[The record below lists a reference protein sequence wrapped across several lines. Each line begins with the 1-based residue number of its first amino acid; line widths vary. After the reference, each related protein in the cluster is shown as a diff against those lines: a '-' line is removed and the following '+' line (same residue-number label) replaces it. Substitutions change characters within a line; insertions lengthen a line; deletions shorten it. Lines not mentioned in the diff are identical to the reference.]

1 MYKILGADQ
10 KEYGPVTAEEVR
22 LWIAQRRV
30 HAQSLAQAQ
39 STNAWQPLSFF
50 PEFAAA
56 LVAIAPA
63 PSPAAASAVVAAEQ
77 RPNSMA
83 TAGLVMSCLALIC
96 CGGCAPF
103 AVLGIVFSIVG
114 LTQANRDPAETGKG
128 LAIAGLVIGIISL
141 LGTIAGTFAT
151 MVLGIFGAL
160 IEGLQR

>member
-1 MYKILGADQ
+1 
-10 KEYGPVTAEEVR
+10 
-22 LWIAQRRV
+22 
-30 HAQSLAQAQ
+30 
-39 STNAWQPLSFF
+39 
-50 PEFAAA
+50 
-56 LVAIAPA
+56 
-63 PSPAAASAVVAAEQ
+63 
-77 RPNSMA
+77 MA

>member
-1 MYKILGADQ
+1 MYKILGADH
-10 KEYGPVTAEEVR
+10 KEYGPATAEEVR

-39 STNAWQPLSFF
+39 GTNAWQPLSFF

-56 LVAIAPA
+56 LAGLAPA
-63 PSPAAASAVVAAEQ
+63 SPPTVVATEQ
-77 RPNSMA
+77 QANTMA
-83 TAGLVMSCLALIC
+83 TAGLVMSCIALIC
-96 CGGCAPF
+96 CGGCAPL

-151 MVLGIFGAL
+151 MFLGVFAAL
-160 IEGLQR
+160 VEALQ

>member
-1 MYKILGADQ
+1 MYKILGADH
-10 KEYGPVTAEEVR
+10 KEYGPATAEEVR

-39 STNAWQPLSFF
+39 GTNAWQPLSFF

-56 LVAIAPA
+56 LVGLAPA
-63 PSPAAASAVVAAEQ
+63 SCPTTTSTVVAVEQ
-77 RPNSMA
+77 QTNSMA
-83 TAGLVMSCLALIC
+83 TAGLVMSCIALIC
-96 CGGCAPF
+96 CGGCAPL

-114 LTQANRDPAETGKG
+114 LTQANRDPTEAGKG

-151 MVLGIFGAL
+151 MFLGVFAAL
-160 IEGLQR
+160 VEALQ